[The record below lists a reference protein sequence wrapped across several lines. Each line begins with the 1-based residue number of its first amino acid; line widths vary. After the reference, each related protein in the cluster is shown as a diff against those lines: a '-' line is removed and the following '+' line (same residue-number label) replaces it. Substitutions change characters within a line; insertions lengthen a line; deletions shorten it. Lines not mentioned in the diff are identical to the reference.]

1 MIVDA
6 NVFKGFYQVDIGKA
20 HSLCGCPAALMG
32 LVTPNRPVYHDDGG
46 VLEHEWGAVVD
57 RDWFEAW
64 YSASL
69 VSGIIKFCHAPK
81 NLQLEKQIQGLG
93 FPGGRDAVYIR
104 VALKVVSIEKS
115 CTFYTE
121 DLDFYNPKLKGCPA
135 VTRVATLKSGTGPVS
150 KILAKHDI
158 SVSCVP

>member
-20 HSLCGCPAALMG
+20 HSLCGCPAKLMS

-69 VSGIIKFCHAPK
+69 VSGLIKFCSAPK
-81 NLQLEKQIQGLG
+81 NLQVEKLIQGKG
-93 FPGGRDAVYIR
+93 FPGGRDAIYVR
-104 VALKVVSIEKS
+104 VALTVVSLEES
-115 CTFYTE
+115 CVIYTE

-135 VTRVATLKSGTGPVS
+135 ATRETILKSGNGPVS
-150 KILAKHDI
+150 KILAKHQVT
-158 SVSCVP
+158 VSCVP